1 MSEIKEVFLINGN
14 MADIKCTKCHKSK
27 SVDMSKYMAIDNVIR
42 FKTKCVCGHLY
53 TVVLNRRDKSRKKT
67 DFFGIYTNLSPGKE
81 GQKGQMTVLDVSRSG
96 LRLEIS
102 HMQLKIK
109 EHDISVIT
117 GKQATFDHKIRKPVD
132 DINVGDQLLVEFH
145 LDDTKKT
152 LIKKEVILRWIKMP
166 YIGVEFS
173 SKSLYDGSLGFYM
186 MDVRDSLLIEE

>member
-1 MSEIKEVFLINGN
+1 MAEIKEVSLINKN
-14 MADIKCTKCHKSK
+14 MAKIKCPKCHKSK
-27 SVDMSKYMAIDNVIR
+27 SVDMSKYMTMDRVII
-42 FKTKCVCGHLY
+42 FKAKCICGHSY
-53 TVVLNRRDKSRKKT
+53 TVVLNRRDKLRKQI
-67 DFFGIYTNLSPGKE
+67 DFFGVYTNLSSGKE

-102 HMQLKIK
+102 HVQLKMK

-117 GKQATFDHKIRKPVD
+117 GKQATFEHKIQKPAD
-132 DINVGDQLLVEFH
+132 DINVGDKLLAEFR

-152 LIKKEVILRWIKMP
+152 LIKKEVIIRWMKMP

-186 MDVRDSLLIEE
+186 MDVSDSLFIEE